1 MKYARLEI
9 YIIQN
14 SLHVH
19 RKVNHTFIDLFM
31 QELLWMKYFHSL
43 CISCLFYSN
52 HSFIYC
58 ILLCF
63 VKVLISMAF
72 IFSYFFLVFS
82 KPLYPKTP
90 FPRSH
95 YSQVRDS
102 QPLSDAVEPE
112 EDISQESNNTN
123 DVTGFLESP
132 TAHDRIARNAHP
144 CISKVVREFEPC
156 RNLWVEH
163 QSANQCTASEML
175 HSLPNV
181 LRYQ

>member
-1 MKYARLEI
+1 
-9 YIIQN
+9 
-14 SLHVH
+14 
-19 RKVNHTFIDLFM
+19 M
-31 QELLWMKYFHSL
+31 QELLWIKNFYSL
-43 CISCLFYSN
+43 CISCLLYSN

-72 IFSYFFLVFS
+72 VFSYFFLVFS

-156 RNLWVEH
+156 RNLWVDKV
-163 QSANQCTASEML
+163 QCKRRHPTCSFVISTHGTPKCQPVYGFRDATFVTKCP
-175 HSLPNV
+175 SLPIDCQCAV
-181 LRYQ
+181 